1 MPPNNVT
8 PSGDGSGKGLHI
20 STALSNA
27 LYDVTMTSTRNSGC
41 GGTPCTGAGYVY
53 TFPGALNIGPVGG
66 DFHITTGGDP
76 NQNNVITITNNP
88 SVSLHALGLD
98 NDISQ
103 ARFSN
108 DAFTWTPWENV
119 SQAGSGVGSIG
130 SCATP
135 AGSPAHC
142 ARPWTLPGSD
152 GTKTVY
158 VQYGIG
164 TLGSPSATSTP
175 LTHSVKLDTVAPAAP
190 SINAPTE
197 GKLFI
202 VNTNAPKITVSG
214 LAEPGSTVKVYQG
227 STLLG
232 SALAGP
238 TGEWGKL
245 ITFTLGGHTIAATAT
260 DQAANT
266 SPPSALRHF
275 TIKRPQAIS
284 TAFTFIE
291 FVHGRLVT
299 LKGAVAPVQS
309 GKTVILQLLIG
320 RTWTN
325 VATTHQNSLGRFAF
339 TIRPRNI
346 RDYFYRFVTPA
357 DAGHLAAI
365 SRTIDVDSD

>member
-1 MPPNNVT
+1 
-8 PSGDGSGKGLHI
+8 
-20 STALSNA
+20 
-27 LYDVTMTSTRNSGC
+27 
-41 GGTPCTGAGYVY
+41 
-53 TFPGALNIGPVGG
+53 LNIGPVGG
-66 DFHITTGGDP
+66 DFHITTGGDA

-88 SVSLHALGLD
+88 SVSLHAVGLD

-108 DAFTWTPWENV
+108 DAIAWTPWESV

-130 SCATP
+130 SCSTP

-142 ARPWTLPGSD
+142 ARPWSLPGSD
-152 GTKTVY
+152 GIKTIY

-175 LTHSVKLDTVAPAAP
+175 ITHSVKLDTVAPGAP
-190 SINAPTE
+190 SISAPTE

-202 VNTNAPKITVSG
+202 VGTNTPKITVSG

-238 TGEWGKL
+238 TGQWSKL
-245 ITFTLGGHTIAATAT
+245 ITFTLGGHTIGATAT
-260 DQAANT
+260 DQAGNT
-266 SPPSALRHF
+266 GPPSSLRHF

-291 FVHGRLVT
+291 VRHGRLVT
-299 LKGAVAPVQS
+299 LRGAVSPIQN
-309 GKTVILQLLIG
+309 GKTVTLQFLVG
-320 RTWTN
+320 RVWRS
-325 VATTHQNSLGRFAF
+325 VATTHQNSLGRFQFIVRTA
-339 TIRPRNI
+339 NI

-357 DAGHLAAI
+357 DAGHLAAT
-365 SRTIDVDSD
+365 SRTINVDSD